1 MTKSRRPTWITMPL
15 AVLVVLWITST
26 TLAAQDFD
34 PGRALY
40 ENHCQHCH
48 SQWVHT
54 RERRRVASL
63 GGLRQQVTS
72 WSVHAG
78 LPWTSEEIERVT
90 DYVNRRFYQ
99 LTE

>member
-1 MTKSRRPTWITMPL
+1 L

-26 TLAAQDFD
+26 PLAAQDFD

-40 ENHCQHCH
+40 EHHCQQCH
-48 SQWVHT
+48 AQWVHT
-54 RERRRVASL
+54 RELRRVSSL

-78 LPWTSEEIERVT
+78 LQWTSEEIELVT
-90 DYVNRRFYQ
+90 RYVNRRFYE